1 MFKHKSFNPKVII
14 VDHFDDVKNQIDIR
28 TETILHEK
36 RNILS
41 EKRRQFLNKLRQ
53 MFLDKIDQV
62 KEKNFSLFASYN
74 DEEAFKLKWSHVIES
89 DQLEYEQKIESLK
102 ENLISFDCIVIS
114 DEKCA
119 LGVELWITPWYFNE
133 KSLGILRLV
142 YFSLLYSIVSPALK
156 RLKVSL
162 NSCLFTITL

>member
-14 VDHFDDVKNQIDIR
+14 EDHFDEVKNQIDIR

-41 EKRRQFLNKLRQ
+41 ENRRQCLNKLRQ
-53 MFLDKIDQV
+53 KFLDKIDQV
-62 KEKNFSLFASYN
+62 KEKNLSLFTSYN
-74 DEEAFKLKWSHVIES
+74 DEEAFKTKWSNVIES
-89 DQLEYEQKIESLK
+89 DQLEFKLKIEGLK
-102 ENLISFDCIVIS
+102 EDMISFDCIVIS

-133 KSLGILRLV
+133 KSLGILRFVCFRFL
-142 YFSLLYSIVSPALK
+142 
-156 RLKVSL
+156 R
-162 NSCLFTITL
+162 TTLSG